1 MPDVVQIAAYQI
13 EVAERIR
20 VVDQDW
26 VEGLA
31 VSIEVNGLMSPIL
44 VAQPK
49 KGRSTYA
56 LIAGA
61 HRLAAVKLLGWTEVP
76 ALVFAGSA
84 LEARLREIDEN
95 LIRRELSPLD
105 RAAHLAERKRIY
117 EELAPATKHGGDRRS
132 DQVANLATWSER
144 FTADAARKLGVSER
158 DVQRA
163 VARYTK
169 IAPDVRE
176 TISRTWLAHKGA
188 ELDALARLSPDAQ
201 RTAISFLLSENE
213 DRPRTVSAADER
225 ARGWVPST
233 PNAEDVAFAALV
245 KAWQKAPKRARTR
258 FIDQLVADGEI
269 LASQRAA

>member
-1 MPDVVQIAAYQI
+1 MPDVVQIATHQI

-61 HRLAAVKLLGWTEVP
+61 HRLAAVRLLGWTEVP

-163 VARYTK
+163 VSRYTK
-169 IAPDVRE
+169 IAPDVRVG
-176 TISRTWLAHKGA
+176 ISGTWLAHKGA
-188 ELDALARLSPDAQ
+188 ELDALARLAPDAQ
-201 RTAISFLLSENE
+201 RAAVHLLLSEDD
-213 DRPRTVSAADER
+213 DRPRTVSAADKR
-225 ARGWVPST
+225 ARGWVPSA
-233 PNAEDVAFAALV
+233 PNAEDVAFSALM

-258 FIDQLVADGEI
+258 FVDALVAQGD
-269 LASQRAA
+269 LAEGLVAA